1 MKLKNDKTLNIAL
14 TAVFACIV
22 FVLSYLGSFVH
33 IGAISF
39 ALTLIPIVLGG
50 IYIGPWA
57 GAFLGA
63 VFGLTVLCT
72 DVTALALLSINW
84 FYAFLGCVVRG
95 VIAGWLPA
103 FVFKIAAKKSETVG
117 AVVASVL
124 APIINTG
131 IFSLCVFT
139 IFEPYFTDLGQTLGY
154 LDLGHFVLV
163 GLIGLNFVFE
173 FLTTV
178 VITPVLAKPLLAL
191 KKRMER

>member
-63 VFGLTVLCT
+63 VFGLTVLFT

-95 VIAGWLPA
+95 VIAGSSTDKVMFFSTVALPYC
-103 FVFKIAAKKSETVG
+103 FVTC
-117 AVVASVL
+117 
-124 APIINTG
+124 
-131 IFSLCVFT
+131 FSS
-139 IFEPYFTDLGQTLGY
+139 IMHQ
-154 LDLGHFVLV
+154 
-163 GLIGLNFVFE
+163 
-173 FLTTV
+173 FL
-178 VITPVLAKPLLAL
+178 L
-191 KKRMER
+191 KKYCDTYCFLQFPMLK